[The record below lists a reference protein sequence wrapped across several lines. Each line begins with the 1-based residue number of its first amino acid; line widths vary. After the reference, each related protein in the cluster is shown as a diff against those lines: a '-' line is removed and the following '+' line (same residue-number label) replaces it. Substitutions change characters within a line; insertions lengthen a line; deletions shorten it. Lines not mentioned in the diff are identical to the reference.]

1 MAETSVRWSEDA
13 IRLRSYL
20 IWQKDGCPVGQEVSH
35 WLQAKA
41 ELEAELRA
49 GDCTRAPLNVVMPRV
64 PISVP
69 PNRRISVKIG
79 REAA

>member
-1 MAETSVRWSEDA
+1 MSEYWREIATAEVGFGLSEDA

-20 IWQKDGCPVGQEVSH
+20 IWQQEGCPVGRALSH

-49 GDCTRAPLNVVMPRV
+49 GARPGA
-64 PISVP
+64 
-69 PNRRISVKIG
+69 
-79 REAA
+79 